1 MKTLF
6 RALGRFFAL
15 LRTLLSNLM
24 LLLALIM
31 IASLLLRDH
40 GPKVPD
46 KAALVLNLDGAL
58 VEEVKSF
65 DPSAALGKALRGDEE
80 PPELLLSDVV
90 RAIDAASSDPR
101 IQALV
106 IDSQNLLPAGID
118 KLMTIGNAINNFKQ
132 SGKPVYAIGDYY
144 LQHQYLLASY
154 ADTVFMHPNGGV
166 TLTGLGSYPLY
177 MKAFLDKLLIT
188 PHVYRVGTYK
198 AAVEPYLRNDM
209 SPAAKEANLAL
220 LADLWAVMRDQIATN
235 RKLQPEVLDLDI
247 AKVASALSGQQG
259 DMAKLALEL
268 GLVDELQQR
277 EAVREQLIT
286 LVGRD
291 PEHNSFSQI
300 WLSAY
305 QAALP
310 AQPVT
315 SGNKVGIVVAQ
326 GVIMDGDQPQGSVG
340 GDSTAWLLRQARF
353 DDSIKAVVLRIDS
366 PGGSAF
372 ASDLI
377 RAEVDE
383 LKKAGKPV
391 VASMGSLAASGG
403 YWIAAAADEIWA
415 APTTITG
422 SIGIFGLITTIDRA
436 MNHWGLNS
444 DGVATSDL
452 AGALSITR
460 PIAPEVGHIIQQSID
475 HGYRQFLELVARER
489 GMEIAAVDKVAQGRV
504 WSGRQAQGLGLVDQL
519 GGLDDAVAAAARL
532 AQLEHYQR
540 ETVSPPL
547 NLRDQ
552 LLRDLFDQAASY
564 LPATTAPSLP
574 PQLAAFSQQLQQ
586 QLAQMAQWNDPNH
599 SYALCVDCPQP

>member
-1 MKTLF
+1 
-6 RALGRFFAL
+6 
-15 LRTLLSNLM
+15 
-24 LLLALIM
+24 
-31 IASLLLRDH
+31 
-40 GPKVPD
+40 
-46 KAALVLNLDGAL
+46 
-58 VEEVKSF
+58 
-65 DPSAALGKALRGDEE
+65 
-80 PPELLLSDVV
+80 
-90 RAIDAASSDPR
+90 
-101 IQALV
+101 
-106 IDSQNLLPAGID
+106 
-118 KLMTIGNAINNFKQ
+118 
-132 SGKPVYAIGDYY
+132 
-144 LQHQYLLASY
+144 
-154 ADTVFMHPNGGV
+154 
-166 TLTGLGSYPLY
+166 
-177 MKAFLDKLLIT
+177 
-188 PHVYRVGTYK
+188 
-198 AAVEPYLRNDM
+198 
-209 SPAAKEANLAL
+209 
-220 LADLWAVMRDQIATN
+220 
-235 RKLQPEVLDLDI
+235 
-247 AKVASALSGQQG
+247 
-259 DMAKLALEL
+259 MAKLALEL

-300 WLSAY
+300 WLSTY

-310 AQPVT
+310 APQPAT
-315 SGNKVGIVVAQ
+315 GHKVGIVVAQ

-340 GDSTAWLLRQARF
+340 GASTAWLLRQARF
-353 DDSIKAVVLRIDS
+353 DDNITAVVRRIDS

-444 DGVATSDL
+444 DGVGTSDL
-452 AGALSITR
+452 AGALTITR
-460 PIAPEVGHIIQQSID
+460 PVAPGVGRIIQQSID
-475 HGYRQFLELVARER
+475 HGYRQFLELVAHERE
-489 GMEIAAVDKVAQGRV
+489 MSLEAVDKVAQGRV
-504 WSGRQAQGLGLVDQL
+504 WSGRQAQGLGLVDQI

-532 AQLEHYQR
+532 AQLEQYQR

-552 LLRDLFDQAASY
+552 LLRDLFDQASLL
-564 LPATTAPSLP
+564 LPAATTTSLP

-586 QLAQMAQWNDPNH
+586 QLQQMAQWNDPNH
-599 SYALCVDCPQP
+599 AYALCAECPLP